1 MIPER
6 EIKEQARE
14 FGVPTSTIERDYVQN
29 WFLAELR
36 SINMALKG
44 GTGIRKVFIEN
55 YRFSDDLD
63 FTLLEPVEVGALKA
77 SVIEAMVRVREES
90 GIQFEDEIGFRQT
103 RNGFKATTRFRIL
116 HRGTTSPIKIDLD
129 LTDSDS
135 EQIFLPVSE
144 RSVFHHYSD
153 GLETSVT
160 SYALEEIMAE
170 KIRSVFQRTRSRDLY
185 DIDQLAG
192 RVDRNVVRSIVHRKC
207 EYKGV
212 TVDADIIREKRDAF
226 AALWQVSLGHQIH
239 DIPDFDAAF
248 ESVIGEIERY
258 SSE

>member
-6 EIKEQARE
+6 EIKERARE

-29 WFLAELR
+29 WFLSALPPV
-36 SINMALKG
+36 NMALKG
-44 GTGIRKVFIEN
+44 GTGIRKVYIEN

-63 FTLLEPVEVGALKA
+63 FTLLEPVDADTLRTA
-77 SVIEAMVRVREES
+77 VIDAMVRVHDES

-116 HRGTTSPIKIDLD
+116 HRSSTSPIKIDLD
-129 LTDSDS
+129 LTGADS
-135 EQIFLPVSE
+135 EQILLPVSG

-153 GLETSVT
+153 GLETSVN

-170 KIRSVFQRTRSRDLY
+170 KIRSIFQRTRSRDLY
-185 DIDQLAG
+185 DIGQLAG
-192 RVDRNVVRSIVHRKC
+192 RADRDVVRSIVHRKC

-212 TVDADIIREKRDAF
+212 VVNAEILREKRDQF
-226 AALWQVSLGHQIH
+226 AALWQVSLGYQIH
-239 DIPDFDAAF
+239 DIPDFDAVF
-248 ESVIGEIERY
+248 ENVISEIEGY
-258 SSE
+258 STD